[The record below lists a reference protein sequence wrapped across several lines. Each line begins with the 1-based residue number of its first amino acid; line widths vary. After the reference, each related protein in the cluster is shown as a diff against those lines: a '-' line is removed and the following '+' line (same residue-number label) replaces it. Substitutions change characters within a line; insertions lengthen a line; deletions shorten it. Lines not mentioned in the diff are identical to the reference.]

1 MVEWIACFPLRGLRM
16 KLIVNGKEVEKEQ
29 DITVDALLAQTLKT
43 DAREGI
49 AVAVNGEVIS
59 KGSWGERS
67 LEAGDRVEII
77 RAVQGG

>member
-1 MVEWIACFPLRGLRM
+1 M
-16 KLIVNGKEVEKEQ
+16 KLIVNGKEVDKET
-29 DITVDALLAQTLKT
+29 DITVEALLGQTLKT
-43 DAREGI
+43 DTREGI

-59 KGSWGERS
+59 KGSWGKRR